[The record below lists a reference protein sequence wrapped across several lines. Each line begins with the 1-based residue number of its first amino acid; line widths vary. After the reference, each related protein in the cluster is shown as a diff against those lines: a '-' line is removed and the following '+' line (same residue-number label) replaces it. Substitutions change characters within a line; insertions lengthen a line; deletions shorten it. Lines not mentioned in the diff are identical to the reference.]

1 LLFEA
6 LFFGL
11 KDQGLM
17 KESELLSFALT
28 CLKQSGLV
36 YWRVPNGPV
45 MHSIGNKV
53 IRKCSPIKGFPDLA
67 GVFPN
72 GKFFAIELKT
82 DKGRLSPEQ
91 HEWITKLNMSG
102 AMAIVLRTKDEIRE
116 FIVAASQI
124 KTPT

>member
-1 LLFEA
+1 
-6 LFFGL
+6 
-11 KDQGLM
+11 M
-17 KESELLSFALT
+17 KESELLSYALT

-45 MHSIGNKV
+45 MHSINGKM
-53 IRKCSPIKGFPDLA
+53 IRKCSPVKGFPDLA

-91 HEWITKLNMSG
+91 AEWITKLNLSG
-102 AMAIVLRTKDEIRE
+102 AMAIVLRSKDEIRE
-116 FIVAASQI
+116 FIEAALKI
-124 KTPT
+124 KGHAIA

>member
-1 LLFEA
+1 MLFEA

-11 KDQGLM
+11 EDQGLM

-53 IRKCSPIKGFPDLA
+53 IRKCSPIKGFPDIA

-116 FIVAASQI
+116 FVVAASQI

>member
-1 LLFEA
+1 
-6 LFFGL
+6 
-11 KDQGLM
+11 M

-53 IRKCSPIKGFPDLA
+53 IRKRSPIAGFPDLA

-91 HEWITKLNMSG
+91 TEWITKLNMSG
-102 AMAIVLRTKDEIRE
+102 AMALVLRSKDEIRE
-116 FIVAASQI
+116 FVAAAAKI
-124 KTPT
+124 KAPA

>member
-1 LLFEA
+1 
-6 LFFGL
+6 
-11 KDQGLM
+11 M
-17 KESELLSFALT
+17 
-28 CLKQSGLV
+28 V

-45 MHSIGNKV
+45 VHNINGQQ
-53 IRKCSPIKGFPDLA
+53 IRKKSPIKGFPDLA

-91 HEWITKLNMSG
+91 HDWITKLNLSG

-116 FIVAASQI
+116 FVAAAVKI
-124 KTPT
+124 KGHT

>member
-1 LLFEA
+1 
-6 LFFGL
+6 
-11 KDQGLM
+11 M

-45 MHSIGNKV
+45 VHSIGNKQ
-53 IRKCSPIKGFPDLA
+53 IRKKSPIKGFPDIA

-82 DKGRLSPEQ
+82 DKGRLSAEQ
-91 HEWITKLNMSG
+91 VEWITKLNMSG
-102 AMAIVLRTKDEIRE
+102 GMALVLRTKDEIRE
-116 FIVAASQI
+116 FIEAATKI
-124 KTPT
+124 KGHASA

>member
-1 LLFEA
+1 
-6 LFFGL
+6 
-11 KDQGLM
+11 M

-45 MHSIGNKV
+45 MHSINGKM
-53 IRKCSPIKGFPDLA
+53 IRKCSPIKGFPDIA
-67 GVFPN
+67 GVLPS

-91 HEWITKLNMSG
+91 LEWITKLNHSG
-102 AMAIVLRTKDEIRE
+102 AIAIVLRSKEEIRD
-116 FIVAASQI
+116 FISAASKMKAPQRD
-124 KTPT
+124 

>member
-1 LLFEA
+1 
-6 LFFGL
+6 
-11 KDQGLM
+11 M
-17 KESELLSFALT
+17 KEAELLSFALT

-45 MHSIGNKV
+45 MHSIGNKQ
-53 IRKCSPIKGFPDLA
+53 IRKKSPIKGFPDIA
-67 GVFPN
+67 GIFPN

-124 KTPT
+124 KAPT

>member
-1 LLFEA
+1 
-6 LFFGL
+6 
-11 KDQGLM
+11 M

-45 MHSIGNKV
+45 MHSLGGKV

-72 GKFFAIELKT
+72 GRFFAIELKT

-91 HEWITKLNMSG
+91 LDWITRLNMSG
-102 AMAIVLRTKDEIRE
+102 AMAVVLRSKDEIRE
-116 FIVAASQI
+116 FIKAAREI
-124 KTPT
+124 KSPQRD

>member
-1 LLFEA
+1 
-6 LFFGL
+6 
-11 KDQGLM
+11 M

-45 MHSIGNKV
+45 MHSIGTKQ
-53 IRKCSPIKGFPDLA
+53 IRKKSPIKGFPDIA
-67 GVFPN
+67 GVMPN

-91 HEWITKLNMSG
+91 TEWITKLNMSG

-116 FIVAASQI
+116 FVTAVVKI
-124 KTPT
+124 KPQN